1 MCGGRIYTNHRT
13 WKEVKKDMIYLDNSA
28 TTQVDQDV
36 AGTACEVMT
45 EVYGNPSSPYLLGR
59 DAMVFQYGIK
69 PNHILPLGK
78 QPMQNG
84 QDSDLPLLLNLPD
97 FQPGHQ
103 GKRPGCQERGEA
115 QGKNYHHCHRTF
127 FCPGILQVT
136 GGRRIRGGIHPSQG
150 REDTGR

>member
-1 MCGGRIYTNHRT
+1 
-13 WKEVKKDMIYLDNSA
+13 MIYLDNSA

-59 DAMVFQYGIK
+59 DA
-69 PNHILPLGK
+69 LGRLTAAR
-78 QPMQNG
+78 QQVAQVIGAPTRQIFFTSGGTEAN
-84 QDSDLPLLLNLPD
+84 NLAI
-97 FQPGHQ
+97 
-103 GKRPGCQERGEA
+103 RGSVLAARAE
-115 QGKNYHHCHRTF
+115 GRNKNYHHCHRTF